1 MNITFS
7 NPVPF
12 NGMIPLKK
20 YTGPILKLTETEEA
34 KISALQENINNYEI
48 ELYRLTKLYDGKKLS
63 TNQANYY
70 LNKVETINAHI
81 NELKQL
87 IREIKINRLNMQKTK
102 N

>member
-1 MNITFS
+1 MQISQSVSFQ
-7 NPVPF
+7 
-12 NGMIPLKK
+12 GYIPLKQYK
-20 YTGPILKLTETEEA
+20 GPVLKLTKDEEA